1 MTASQPIDWPT
12 GGFQWT
18 DDLRAKLPIVRGV
31 HVPEFKPL
39 TELSAYTCETPSLLK
54 EPHPYHTDL
63 LTAPQWEARQAT
75 MWRTLAR
82 RLGLDDSGPW
92 TEARITDLLAPERL
106 RVASVEFWRKLVSQC
121 AAIYPHYSSQQE
133 PLLWAA
139 RTSLALHSLP
149 FTTEV
154 FLNIWREFIASTKT
168 NYIDHDQREWNNAR
182 LEQRFPLLKEYRRL
196 RHALAAAPEADYR
209 AARQVAESHRGQA
222 VRELDGTISFLFP
235 EVAEWAEAAAAQTP
249 WAWRLDEA
257 ALSVATACRHYRER
271 TVLRGQSAIPGVL
284 LQIHLHGEQAL
295 PLLETLLD
303 ITTTK
308 KDKRPVLDCLA
319 RLGIPAMIAALV
331 ARFDDAESR
340 ATLDKLT
347 KRWPAACLASTLER
361 AAADHSDELGDWITR
376 LALRQPDAVEPA
388 LAACPPEARAR
399 YAGLAKPQAAPE
411 EAAAAALPEVLRD
424 PPWNRKDRPKPLP
437 VLDLAAPRQV
447 EALVWPEGLRERWLD
462 PGDGGIARYLRDKS
476 ADARDT
482 WGLAQFQINDAAQA
496 RVRAGLPLG
505 PDDFGWAYLWESR
518 AFVLPLLSPKVT
530 DAMWAGIPAKV
541 WQRWEPQVLQALF
554 AQRGF
559 EALPKLLEYI
569 QARPGRGLDMAL
581 PFRTPQVAPLAA
593 HAFRKLKQ
601 AKAAALAWLRLHP
614 ETALTALIPPALGKP
629 GAARED
635 ARTTLLGMAAEGF
648 EAQIRRIAADY
659 GADAA
664 SAVDALL
671 ATDPLWSV
679 PAKMPKPPAF
689 FVPTAFRRPRLSSG
703 GALPLSA
710 VEHLGAMLAI
720 SRLDDPYPGL
730 TQVKAACEPGSLA
743 GFAWDVFEAWRVA
756 GTPSK
761 EGWVLT
767 ALALLGDDETARR
780 LTPRLVEWSKHGAH
794 ARAVAGL
801 DVLVA
806 IGTDVAMQRL
816 SALTDDKAASERLRT
831 QARQKLADIA
841 AARGLSEE
849 ELADWL
855 VPDLGLGADGTLVLD
870 FGPRRFSV
878 GFDEA
883 LRPWVR
889 DESGARLKTLP
900 KPVQSDIAEAAR
912 DATQRFNAL
921 KKDAKAIAKQQIER
935 LTKAMTRR
943 RRWTPATFRML
954 FMEHPVMRHL
964 ARRLVWGVYREG
976 EWMGA
981 FRVAE
986 DSSLADHRD
995 EACELPAEGEIGL
1008 VMAAELPENLFRDF
1022 GQIFTDYEIIQP
1034 FKQLGRELY
1043 RPNKAER
1050 KSGEV
1055 TRFVGKKVN
1064 GGTLNALANRGWRR
1078 ERREHGPVFCKSVT
1092 GGLTVILEAT
1102 SLNSYSGSE
1111 WGEPDHEFG
1120 KLFAWRDASD
1130 ERASVTELT
1139 PLAFSEA
1146 MRDVDL
1152 LPKLKP

>member
-1 MTASQPIDWPT
+1 MTIALNIDWPT
-12 GGFQWT
+12 GGFEWT
-18 DDLRAKLPIVRGV
+18 DELRAKLPIVRGV
-31 HVPEFKPL
+31 HVPEFIAAAPAPAPAYPFVR
-39 TELSAYTCETPSLLK
+39 EL
-54 EPHPYHTDL
+54 PYGFTGP
-63 LTAPQWEARQAT
+63 TWEARQGT
-75 MWRTLAR
+75 MWSALAR
-82 RLGLDDSGPW
+82 HLGLDDSGPW
-92 TEARITDLLAPERL
+92 TEARIADLLAPDRL
-106 RVASVEFWRKLVSQC
+106 RAASPEFWRELVFQC
-121 AAIYPHYSSQQE
+121 AALYPHYSSQQE
-133 PLLWAA
+133 QLLWAA
-139 RTSLALHSLP
+139 RTSLALHPLP
-149 FTTEV
+149 SATQV
-154 FLNIWREFIASTKT
+154 FLNIWREFIASAKT
-168 NYIDHDQREWNNAR
+168 NYLDHDQREWDNAR

-196 RHALAAAPEADYR
+196 RHALAAAPEADHR

-222 VRELDGTISFLFP
+222 VRQLDETLSFLFP

-303 ITTTK
+303 ITATK
-308 KDKRPVLDCLA
+308 KDKRPVLDCLG
-319 RLGIPAMIAALV
+319 RLRIPAMVAALV

-340 ATLDKLT
+340 ATLDKLAR
-347 KRWPAACLASTLER
+347 RWPAACLATALER
-361 AAADHSDELGDWITR
+361 AASGRSDELEAWMAR
-376 LALRQPDAVEPA
+376 LALSQPDAVEPA
-388 LAACPPEARAR
+388 LAACSPEARAR
-399 YAGLAKPQAAPE
+399 YAGLAKPQTAPE

-447 EALVWPEGLRERWLD
+447 EALVWPEGLREQWLD
-462 PGDGGIARYLRDKS
+462 PGDGGIARYWRDKS
-476 ADARDT
+476 ADARDA
-482 WGLAQFQINDAAQA
+482 WGLAQFQITEAGQA
-496 RVRAGLPLG
+496 RARAGSPLN
-505 PDDFGWAYLWESR
+505 PDDFGWAYLCESR
-518 AFVLPLLSPKVT
+518 AFVLPLLSPQVA
-530 DAMWAGIPAKV
+530 DAIWAGIPAKV

-554 AQRGF
+554 AQRGL

-569 QARPGRGLDMAL
+569 QARPGRGLDIAL
-581 PFRTPQVAPLAA
+581 PFRTPQIAPLAA
-593 HAFRKLKQ
+593 HAFRNLKQ
-601 AKAAALAWLRLHP
+601 AKAPALAWLRLHP
-614 ETALTALIPPALGKP
+614 ETALAALIPSALGKP
-629 GAARED
+629 GTARED
-635 ARTTLLGMAAEGF
+635 ARTTLRGMPAEGF
-648 EAQIRRIAADY
+648 EAQIRRIAADH

-664 SAVDALL
+664 SAVEALL
-671 ATDPLWSV
+671 QTDPLWSV
-679 PAKMPKPPAF
+679 PAKPPKPPGF
-689 FVPTAFRRPRLSSG
+689 FVPAAFRRPRLNGG
-703 GALPLSA
+703 GALPLAA
-710 VEHLGAMLAI
+710 VGHLGAMLAI
-720 SRLDDPYPGL
+720 SRLDEPYPGL
-730 TQVKAACEPGSLA
+730 AQVKAACEPDSLA
-743 GFAWDVFEAWRVA
+743 GFAWDVFEAWLVA

-780 LTPRLVEWSKHGAH
+780 LTPRLAEWSKHGAH

-801 DVLVA
+801 DVLAA

-816 SALTDDKAASERLRT
+816 SALADDKAASERLRT
-831 QARQKLADIA
+831 QARQRLADIA

-855 VPDLGLGADGTLVLD
+855 VPDLGLNAGGTLTLD

-900 KPVQSDIAEAAR
+900 KPTQGDDPDAAR
-912 DATQRFNAL
+912 AATQRFNAL

-935 LTKAMTRR
+935 LAKAMTRR

-954 FMEHPVMRHL
+954 FMEHPVMGYL

-976 EWMGA
+976 EWVEA

-995 EACELPAEGEIGL
+995 EAYASPAGGEIGL
-1008 VMAAELPENLFRDF
+1008 AMAAELPEDWFRDF
-1022 GQIFTDYEIIQP
+1022 GQIFADYEIIQP

-1043 RPNKAER
+1043 RPNKAEQ

-1055 TRFVGKKVN
+1055 TRFVGKKVS
-1064 GGTLNALANRGWRR
+1064 GGTLNALANRSWRR
-1078 ERREHGPVFCKSVT
+1078 ERREHGTVFCKSVA
-1092 GGLTVILEAT
+1092 GGLTVILDANA
-1102 SLNSYSGSE
+1102 LHSYSGSE
-1111 WGEPDHEFG
+1111 WGEADHEFG

-1130 ERASVTELT
+1130 ERASVTELS

>member
-31 HVPEFKPL
+31 HVPEFIAASPAPAYPFVREL
-39 TELSAYTCETPSLLK
+39 PYGFTEPT
-54 EPHPYHTDL
+54 
-63 LTAPQWEARQAT
+63 WEARQGTVWSA
-75 MWRTLAR
+75 LAR
-82 RLGLDDSGPW
+82 HLDIDDSGPW
-92 TEARITDLLAPERL
+92 TEARITDLLAPDRL
-106 RVASVEFWRKLVSQC
+106 RAASPEFWRELVCQC
-121 AAIYPHYSSQQE
+121 AALYPHYSSQQE
-133 PLLWAA
+133 QLLWAA

-284 LQIHLHGEQAL
+284 LQIHLHGDQAL
-295 PLLETLLD
+295 PVLETLLD
-303 ITTTK
+303 ITATK
-308 KDKRPVLDCLA
+308 KDKRPVLDCLG

-340 ATLDKLT
+340 ATLDKLA
-347 KRWPAACLASTLER
+347 KRWPAACLASALER
-361 AAADHSDELGDWITR
+361 AALGRSDGLEAWMAH

-447 EALVWPEGLRERWLD
+447 EALVWPEGLREQWLSAVD
-462 PGDGGIARYLRDKS
+462 EKIARYWRDKS
-476 ADARDT
+476 EAARIE
-482 WGLAQFQINDAAQA
+482 WGLAKLPLTDAAQA
-496 RVRAGLPLG
+496 RARAGLPLN
-505 PDDFGWAYLWESR
+505 PSDFDRAYSLEYTAYLLKLHSD
-518 AFVLPLLSPKVT
+518 ALTILPPKVA
-530 DAMWAGIPAKV
+530 DAIWAGIPAKL
-541 WQRWEPQVLQALF
+541 WHGWEPEVLRALF

-559 EALPKLLEYI
+559 AALPKLLEYI

-581 PFRTPQVAPLAA
+581 PFRTPRVAPLAA
-593 HAFRKLKQ
+593 HAFRNLKQ
-601 AKAAALAWLRLHP
+601 AKAPALAWLRLHP
-614 ETALTALIPPALGKP
+614 ETALAALIPSALGKP

-635 ARTTLLGMAAEGF
+635 AWTTLRGMAAEGF

-659 GADAA
+659 GTDAA

-710 VEHLGAMLAI
+710 VGHLGAMLAI

-730 TQVKAACEPGSLA
+730 AQVKAACEPDSLA

-801 DVLVA
+801 DMLVA

-816 SALTDDKAASERLRT
+816 SALADDKAASERLRT

-855 VPDLGLGADGTLVLD
+855 VPDLGLGADGTLILD

-954 FMEHPVMRHL
+954 FMEHPVPVMCHL

-976 EWMGA
+976 EWVEA

-1008 VMAAELPENLFRDF
+1008 AMAAELPEDLFRNF

-1078 ERREHGPVFCKSVT
+1078 ERRAHGPVFCKSVT
-1092 GGLTVILEAT
+1092 GGLTVILEAN

-1130 ERASVTELT
+1130 ERASVTELS